1 MQIIMDLNPDL
12 LQRFINVFDKKN
24 FNTNKQIGINS
35 ENKELVKELHKPII
49 RKFENIHVLPII
61 FGAMISHICN

>member
-12 LQRFINVFDKKN
+12 FQRFINVFDKKN

>member
-1 MQIIMDLNPDL
+1 MDLNPDL
-12 LQRFINVFDKKN
+12 FQRFINVFDKKN

>member
-1 MQIIMDLNPDL
+1 MDLNPDL
-12 LQRFINVFDKKN
+12 FQRFINFFDKKN

>member
-1 MQIIMDLNPDL
+1 MDLNPDL
-12 LQRFINVFDKKN
+12 FQRFINVFDKKN

-35 ENKELVKELHKPII
+35 ENKELVKELHKPIF

>member
-12 LQRFINVFDKKN
+12 FQRFINFFDKKN